1 MSLSGIFKS
10 GRLTAAALLFLIPLF
25 CNANESYIFNDD
37 NIIGDRA
44 VIKINEIG
52 AELYEKSNISVYA
65 FVSSSIDENVNES
78 QYWIDF
84 TKELKQPYALLVML
98 TNDKVVD
105 ILYSP
110 ELEGKFDKAKILS
123 PYPTTGSILPLLV
136 LKKDYDNFTA
146 AILNGFADLV
156 EQIAK
161 SYGIELKNAIGS
173 SNRSTLNWVRFV
185 VYGMFALAFL
195 FFIYKK
201 VKYRYAKKE
210 K

>member
-1 MSLSGIFKS
+1 M
-10 GRLTAAALLFLIPLF
+10 AAALLFLIPLF
-25 CNANESYIFNDD
+25 CSANESYIFNDD
-37 NIIGDRA
+37 KIIGDKA
-44 VIKINEIG
+44 VIKINEMG
-52 AELYEKSNISVYA
+52 EELYRKSNISVYA
-65 FVSSSIDENVNES
+65 FVSLSVGDESVNKTE
-78 QYWIDF
+78 YWSNF
-84 TKELKQPYALLVML
+84 TKELKQPYVLLVML
-98 TNDKVVD
+98 TSDKVVD

-123 PYPTTGSILPLLV
+123 PYPMTGSILPLLV

-146 AILNGFADLV
+146 AILNGFADLA
-156 EQIAK
+156 EQIAE
-161 SYGIELKNAIGS
+161 SYNIVLESAIGS
-173 SNRSTLNWVRFV
+173 SNRSTMDWIRFV